1 MKGKIKRNNLSGTIM
16 VPGSKSHTIR
26 AIMIAA
32 MSGGKSVIKNPLRS
46 EDCKSAINVAK
57 AFGAKCELN
66 EDEWIIE
73 GVNGKLKLPDDIVDC
88 GNSGTTTYIACSM
101 AATIDGTTIITGDA
115 QIRKR
120 PIETLLKSIN
130 ATEATAFKTRPEI
143 DAPPVVITGPMKAGV
158 IKLEGKISP
167 QVSGVLLSAPLLEG
181 TTEIIVEHPLEI
193 PYVNMTLDWMS
204 KQGVK
209 VEHSEDYK
217 KYVINGPQKYNPVNS
232 VIPSDWSGVAF
243 PLIGACMTNS
253 HVTIDGVDFNDVQ
266 GDKGIVDVLIDMGAD
281 ITKDIENHKMIIR
294 GGKPLQGVHVD
305 CKNMPDTLPALTVIG
320 AYASGQMKMTGLEV
334 VRLKETDRV
343 SVMQE
348 ELTKM
353 GIDVEVGDDYI
364 IIRGGKSFKGT
375 EVESHDD
382 HRVAMALMM
391 AGLVAEGETKVND
404 IDCVNISFPNFVN
417 VINTI
422 GANIE
427 VLN

>member
-1 MKGKIKRNNLSGTIM
+1 MQGIIKRNNLSGTIM

-32 MSGGKSVIKNPLRS
+32 MAKGKSVIKNPLKS
-46 EDCKSAINVAK
+46 EDCKSAINVAR
-57 AFGAKCELN
+57 AFGAYCELN
-66 EDEWIIE
+66 ENEWVID
-73 GVNGKLKLPDDIVDC
+73 GVNGKLKLPNDIVDC

-101 AATIDGTTIITGDA
+101 AATIEGTTIITGDA

-120 PIETLLKSIN
+120 PIDSLLRSIN
-130 ATEATAFKTRPEI
+130 GTSATAFKTRPNI
-143 DAPPVVITGPMKAGV
+143 DAPPVVITGPMKAGS
-158 IKLEGKISP
+158 IILEGKISP

-181 TTEIIVEHPLEI
+181 TTEITVEHPLEI

-204 KQGVK
+204 KHGVE
-209 VEHSEDYK
+209 VEHSSDYK
-217 KYVINGPQKYNPVNS
+217 KYIITGPQKYSPVNS

-243 PLIGACMTNS
+243 PLIGAVMTNS
-253 HVTIDGVDFNDVQ
+253 EVIIDGVDFNDVQ
-266 GDKGIVDVLIDMGAD
+266 GDKGIVDVLISMGAD
-281 ITKDIENHKMIIR
+281 ITKDIENHKMIIK
-294 GGKPLQGVHVD
+294 GGKPLKGVHVD
-305 CKNMPDTLPALTVIG
+305 CKNMPDTLPALSVIG

-353 GIDVEVGDDYI
+353 GVEVELGEDYMI
-364 IIRGGKSFKGT
+364 IKGGKGFVGT

-391 AGLVAEGETKVND
+391 AGLVAEGETRVND

-417 VINTI
+417 VINQI

-427 VLN
+427 VC

>member
-1 MKGKIKRNNLSGTIM
+1 MQGIIKRSNLSGTIM

-26 AIMIAA
+26 AIMVATMA
-32 MSGGKSVIKNPLRS
+32 KGKSVIKNPLKS

-57 AFGAKCELN
+57 AFGASCELN
-66 EDEWIIE
+66 ENEWVIE
-73 GVNGKLKLPDDIVDC
+73 GVDGKLKLPDDIVDC

-101 AATIDGTTIITGDA
+101 AATIEGTTIITGDA

-120 PIETLLKSIN
+120 PIDTLLKSIN
-130 ATEATAFKTRPEI
+130 NTSATAFKSRPKI
-143 DAPPVVITGPMKAGV
+143 DAPPVVITGPMEAGN

-181 TTEIIVEHPLEI
+181 TTEITVEYPLEI
-193 PYVNMTLDWMS
+193 PYVKMTLDWMS
-204 KQGVK
+204 KHGVK
-209 VEHSEDYK
+209 VEHSNDFK
-217 KYVINGPQKYNPVNS
+217 KYIINGPQKYSPVNS
-232 VIPSDWSGVAF
+232 IIPSDWSGVAF
-243 PLIGACMTNS
+243 PLIGAVMTNS
-253 HVTIDGVDFNDVQ
+253 IVTIDGVDFNDVQ
-266 GDKGIVDVLIDMGAD
+266 GDKGIVDVLISMGAD
-281 ITKDIENHKMIIR
+281 ITKDINNHKMIIK
-294 GGKPLQGVHVD
+294 GGKPLKGVHVD
-305 CKNMPDTLPALTVIG
+305 CKNMPDTLPALSVIG

-348 ELTKM
+348 ELIKM
-353 GIDVEVGDDYI
+353 GVEVEVGEDYI
-364 IIRGGKSFKGT
+364 IINGGKGFKGT

-391 AGLVAEGETKVND
+391 AGLVSEGETRVND

-417 VINTI
+417 VINQI

-427 VLN
+427 VC

>member
-1 MKGKIKRNNLSGTIM
+1 MQGIINRNNLSGTII

-32 MSGGKSVIKNPLRS
+32 MAKGKSVIKNPLKS
-46 EDCKSAINVAK
+46 EDCISAINVAK

-66 EDEWIIE
+66 ETEWLVE
-73 GVNGKLKLPDDIVDC
+73 GVDGNLKLPDNIVDC

-101 AATIDGTTIITGDA
+101 AATIEGTTIVTGDA

-120 PIETLLKSIN
+120 PINTLLKSIN
-130 ATEATAFKTRPEI
+130 ETGATAFKTRPEV
-143 DAPPVVITGPMKAGV
+143 DAPPVVITGPMKAGI

-167 QVSGVLLSAPLLEG
+167 QVSGVLLSTPLLNG

-193 PYVNMTLDWMS
+193 PYVNMTLDWMA

-217 KYVINGPQKYNPVNS
+217 RYVITGPQKYSPVNS

-243 PLIGACMTNS
+243 PLIGAVMTNS
-253 HVTIDGVDFNDVQ
+253 QVTIDGVDFNDVQ
-266 GDKGIVDVLIDMGAD
+266 GDKGIVDVLISMGAD
-281 ITKDIENHKMIIR
+281 ITKDIRNHKMTIK
-294 GGKPLQGVHVD
+294 GGKPLHGVHVD

-353 GIDVEVGDDYI
+353 GVNIEVGEDYI
-364 IIRGGKSFKGT
+364 IINGGNGFKGT

-391 AGLVAEGETKVND
+391 AGLIADTETKVND
-404 IDCVNISFPNFVN
+404 IDCVNISFPNFVD
-417 VINTI
+417 VINAI

-427 VLN
+427 VR

>member
-1 MKGKIKRNNLSGTIM
+1 MQGIINRNNLSGIIM

-32 MSGGKSVIKNPLRS
+32 MADGKSVIENPLRS

-57 AFGAKCELN
+57 AFGAKCILN
-66 EDEWIIE
+66 ENEWIIE
-73 GVNGKLKLPDDIVDC
+73 GVNGKLKLPDDVVDC

-101 AATIDGTTIITGDA
+101 AATIEGTTIVTGDA

-120 PIETLLKSIN
+120 PIDTLLKSIN
-130 ATEATAFKTRPEI
+130 ATGATAFKTRPDV
-143 DAPPVVITGPMKAGV
+143 DAPPVVITGPMKAGI

-167 QVSGVLLSAPLLEG
+167 QVSGVLLSAPLLNG

-204 KQGVK
+204 NHGVK
-209 VEHSEDYK
+209 VEHSDDYK
-217 KYVINGPQKYNPVNS
+217 RYVIKGPQKYSPVDS

-243 PLIGACMTNS
+243 PLIGAVMTNS
-253 HVTIDGVDFNDVQ
+253 QVTIDGVDFDDVQ
-266 GDKGIVDVLIDMGAD
+266 GDKGIVDVLISMGAD
-281 ITKDIENHKMIIR
+281 ITKDVENHKMTIR

-353 GIDVEVGDDYI
+353 GVDVEVCEDYI
-364 IIRGGKSFKGT
+364 IIRGGKGFKGT

-382 HRVAMALMM
+382 HRIAMALMM

-417 VINTI
+417 AINTI

-427 VLN
+427 VC

>member
-1 MKGKIKRNNLSGTIM
+1 MQGIIKRNNLSGTIM

-32 MSGGKSVIKNPLRS
+32 MAKGKSVIKNPLKS
-46 EDCKSAINVAK
+46 EDCKSAINVAR
-57 AFGAKCELN
+57 AFGANCELYEN
-66 EDEWIIE
+66 EWIVE
-73 GVNGKLKLPDDIVDC
+73 GVDGKLKLPDDVVDC

-101 AATIDGTTIITGDA
+101 AATIEGTTIVTGDA

-120 PIETLLKSIN
+120 PIDTLLKSIN
-130 ATEATAFKTRPEI
+130 ATEATAFKTRPDI
-143 DAPPVVITGPMKAGV
+143 DAPPVVITGPMKAGT

-167 QVSGVLLSAPLLEG
+167 QVSGVLLSAPLLNG

-193 PYVNMTLDWMS
+193 PYVNMTLNWMTNH
-204 KQGVK
+204 GIK
-209 VEHSEDYK
+209 VEHSDDYK
-217 KYVINGPQKYNPVNS
+217 RYVIDGPQKYTTVNS

-243 PLIGACMTNS
+243 PLIGAVMTDS
-253 HVTIDGVDFNDVQ
+253 QVTIDGVDFNDVQ
-266 GDKGIVDVLIDMGAD
+266 GDKGIVDVLISMGAD
-281 ITKDIENHKMIIR
+281 ISKDIENHKMTIR
-294 GGKPLQGVHVD
+294 GGKPLHGVHVD
-305 CKNMPDTLPALTVIG
+305 CKNMPDTLPALSVIG
-320 AYASGQMKMTGLEV
+320 AYASGQMKLTGLEV

-353 GIDVEVGDDYI
+353 GAEVEVGEDYI
-364 IIRGGKSFKGT
+364 IINGGKGFKGA
-375 EVESHDD
+375 EVNSHDD

-404 IDCVNISFPNFVN
+404 IDCVNISFPDFVN
-417 VINTI
+417 VINQI

-427 VLN
+427 VR